1 LQQRSVLVLGAAQ
14 HQVFTINAIKGVG
27 CRVVAID
34 RNPDAPGKAAADV
47 FAPVDITDV
56 EGAIGIA
63 REHRVHGVVP
73 LSDYGVQTAAEVAAA
88 LGLPGNSPEV
98 ARNATSKA
106 RMRRL
111 WEKAGVPSTRFRV
124 VRDLDGAIAAT
135 HELGTWPLIFKPAD
149 SRGGGSR
156 GISRVDD
163 ASQIR
168 AALEFAQSF
177 YADKDVVIEEFLD
190 GIEHS
195 LELVVEPGGKHT
207 VLAIS
212 DKEKT
217 PPPFRVDK
225 SVIYPTVFS
234 GSERERIGQ
243 VAIEATRALGI
254 EIGAVHV
261 ELCSTASGPR
271 LFELGARFGGGHTPH
286 PIVSFLTGV
295 DEIAA
300 VTRLLL
306 GEDPGPISPQREA
319 GCVYRF
325 LTPPPGRLESIH
337 GVDEV
342 RRWAGVLD
350 CGVWVQPGAEIRPVR
365 TGGDRAGY
373 VVTGGHDR
381 ESALELAARAE
392 AAIEFRYVDAEA
404 VHGRAP
410 SALL

>member
-1 LQQRSVLVLGAAQ
+1 M
-14 HQVFTINAIKGVG
+14 G

-47 FAPVDITDV
+47 FAPVDIADLQ
-56 EGAIGIA
+56 GAIDVA
-63 REHRVHGVVP
+63 REHGVKAVLP
-73 LSDYGVQTAAEVAAA
+73 LSDYGVQTAAGVASA
-88 LGLPGNSPEV
+88 LGLRGNSPEV

-124 VRDLDGAIAAT
+124 VRDLDAAMQAT
-135 HELGTWPLIFKPAD
+135 RELGSWPLIFKPAD

-156 GISRVDD
+156 GISRVDSP
-163 ASQIR
+163 SQIR
-168 AALEFAQSF
+168 GALEFAQSF
-177 YADKDVVIEEFLD
+177 YEDKDVVIEEFLD

-195 LELVVEPGGKHT
+195 MELVAAGGRFT

-217 PPPFRVDK
+217 PPPYRVDK
-225 SVIYPTVFS
+225 SVIYPTVF
-234 GSERERIGQ
+234 RDQDRDRICE
-243 VAIEATRALGI
+243 VAIEATRALGV

-261 ELCSTASGPR
+261 ELCSTATGPR

-306 GEDPGPISPQREA
+306 GEDPGPLSPRREA

-325 LTPPPGRLESIH
+325 LTPPPGTLDSIH
-337 GVDEV
+337 GVYEV
-342 RRWAGVLD
+342 RRWDGVLD
-350 CGVWVQPGAEIRPVR
+350 CGVWAKPGSEVRAVR

-373 VVTGGHDR
+373 VVTGGQDR
-381 ESALELAARAE
+381 ESALELADRAE
-392 AAIEFRYVDAEA
+392 AAIEFRYVDSEA
-404 VHGRAP
+404 VRRRAP
-410 SALL
+410 SAML

>member
-1 LQQRSVLVLGAAQ
+1 VLVLGAAQ
-14 HQVFTINAIKGVG
+14 HQAFTLQAIKSMG

-34 RNPDAPGKAAADV
+34 RNPEAPGKAVADL
-47 FAPVDITDV
+47 FEAVDITDV
-56 EGAIGIA
+56 ESAIEVA
-63 REHRVHGVVP
+63 RRHDIDAVVP

-88 LGLPGNSPEV
+88 MGLPGNPPEV

-111 WEKAGVPSTRFRV
+111 WERAGVPSAHFRV
-124 VRDLDGAIAAT
+124 VRDLDGAMKAT
-135 HELGTWPLIFKPAD
+135 RELESWPLIFKPAD

-156 GISRVDD
+156 GISKVDGP
-163 ASQIR
+163 SQVA

-177 YADKDVVIEEFLD
+177 YQDKDVVIEEFLE

-195 LELVVEPGGKHT
+195 LELVAQPGGHFT

-212 DKEKT
+212 DKQKT
-217 PPPFRVDK
+217 PPPYRVDK

-234 GSERERIGQ
+234 GRERERIGE
-243 VAIEATRALGI
+243 VAILAARALGI

-286 PIVSFLTGV
+286 PIVSFLTGI

-306 GEDPGPISPQREA
+306 GEDPGALEPRRHA
-319 GCVYRF
+319 GCIYRF
-325 LTPPPGRLESIH
+325 LTPPPGVLDSIH
-337 GVDEV
+337 GLEIV
-342 RRWAGVLD
+342 RSWDGILD
-350 CGVWVQPGAEIRPVR
+350 CGVWVGPGSVVRPVR

-373 VVTGGHDR
+373 IVAGAQNR
-381 ESALELAARAE
+381 EGAVQLADRAE
-392 AAIEFRYVDAEA
+392 SAIEFRYVSSDAA
-404 VHGRAP
+404 SARTSRAM
-410 SALL
+410 L